1 MKNNIM
7 EYYKSIDSLLK
18 NKNISNIDKI
28 IDSHLVKI
36 TFYQHERLIHLIVTL
51 AFALFFLLC
60 FLFTVKNPSIGLF
73 ILDFLFLLLLIP
85 YIIHYYYLENITQK
99 LYVQYDKLQ
108 EKK

>member
-1 MKNNIM
+1 M

-18 NKNISNIDKI
+18 NKNINDIDKI
-28 IDSHLVKI
+28 IDRHLVKI

-51 AFALFFLLC
+51 AFALFFLLS
-60 FLFTVKNPSIGLF
+60 FFFTIKNPSVELF
-73 ILDFLFLLLLIP
+73 ILNLVFILLLIP